1 MTENIFPNKISFLG
15 RIEKEQL
22 LKQCGLVVW
31 FTGLSGS
38 GKSTLA
44 FSLEQMIYKQGFLTQ
59 VLDGD
64 KIRDGLNNNL
74 GFSNE
79 DRMENI
85 RRISE
90 VSRLFCECGV
100 VTISA
105 FISPTRSM
113 RSMAMDIIGADRFFE
128 IYLNTPI
135 DICEKRDIKG
145 LYKKAHAGIIKN
157 FTGVSSPYEN
167 PLDPNLIIDT
177 SVLSVEKCTLMI
189 YDKILPL
196 LGR

>member
-177 SVLSVEKCTLMI
+177 SVLSVEKCTFMI